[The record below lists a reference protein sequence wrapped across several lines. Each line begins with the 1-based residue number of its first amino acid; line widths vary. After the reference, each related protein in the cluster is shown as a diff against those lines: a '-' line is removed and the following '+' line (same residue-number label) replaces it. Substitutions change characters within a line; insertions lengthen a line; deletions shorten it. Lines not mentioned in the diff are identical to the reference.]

1 MLVFQ
6 RNENIERMS
15 MSTSINL
22 PNLSSDYTLT
32 NEHLQEFHTS
42 GVTLVRGL
50 ASADEVA
57 AYRPA
62 INKAVA
68 NLNTEKRA
76 LKDRDTYGMAFLQTS
91 NLWAQD
97 EVVKQFSLARRFA
110 KVAADL
116 MGVSGVRM
124 YHDQALYKEP
134 GGGPTPWHQDQ
145 NYWPLDTD
153 KTVTM
158 WMPLLDIAPEVGT
171 LSFARGS
178 HREGFLGDMPISDK
192 SEEVLKNFVRER
204 GYEVFSYGAM
214 NAGDAT
220 FHTGWTLHAAPG
232 NPSKTFLREVM
243 TVIYVAEDARI
254 SEADSKERQNDL
266 KMWLPGQV
274 PGDVVGSPLN
284 PVVYSS
290 SPT

>member
-1 MLVFQ
+1 
-6 RNENIERMS
+6 
-15 MSTSINL
+15 MSTQAMS
-22 PNLSSDYTLT
+22 PTLSSDYSLT
-32 NEHLQEFHTS
+32 PNHINEFRTS

-50 ASADEVA
+50 ASTDEIA

-68 NLNTEKRA
+68 DLNTEKRA
-76 LKDRDTYGMAFLQTS
+76 LKDRDTYGMAFLQTI
-91 NLWAQD
+91 NLWTKD
-97 EVVKQFSLARRFA
+97 EVVKQFSQARRFA
-110 KVAADL
+110 KVAAEL

-145 NYWPLDTD
+145 NYWPLATD
-153 KTVTM
+153 KTVTL
-158 WMPLLDIAPEVGT
+158 WMPLLDISPEVGT

-178 HREGFLGDMPISDK
+178 HLEGFLGNMPISDK
-192 SEEVLKNFVRER
+192 SEEIFKDFVRER

-232 NPSKTFLREVM
+232 NPSTTFLREVM

-266 KMWLPGQV
+266 KAWLPGQA
-274 PGDVVGSPLN
+274 PGEVVGSPLN
-284 PVVYSS
+284 PVLYSS
-290 SPT
+290 LLG

>member
-1 MLVFQ
+1 MT
-6 RNENIERMS
+6 
-15 MSTSINL
+15 STTASTL
-22 PNLSSDYTLT
+22 RSLSSDYALT
-32 NEHLQEFHTS
+32 PEHLQEFRS
-42 GVTLVRGL
+42 AGVTLVRGL
-50 ASADEVA
+50 ANAEEIA

-68 NLNTEKRA
+68 DLNTEKRA

-91 NLWAQD
+91 NLWIHD
-97 EVVKQFSLARRFA
+97 EVVKQFSFARRFA
-110 KVAADL
+110 KVAAEL

-145 NYWPLDTD
+145 NYWPLATD
-153 KTVTM
+153 KTVTL
-158 WMPLLDIAPEVGT
+158 WMPLVNVAPEIGT

-232 NPSKTFLREVM
+232 NPSSTFLREVM
-243 TVIYVAEDARI
+243 TVIYVAADARV
-254 SEADSKERQNDL
+254 SEPDSKERQNDL
-266 KMWLPGQV
+266 KMWLPGLA
-274 PGDVVGSPLN
+274 PNDVVDSPLN
-284 PVVYSS
+284 PILYSDITPLNRTS
-290 SPT
+290 D

>member
-1 MLVFQ
+1 
-6 RNENIERMS
+6 
-15 MSTSINL
+15 MSTLANL
-22 PNLSSDYTLT
+22 PTLSSDYALT
-32 NEHLQEFHTS
+32 PNHIQEFRAS
-42 GVTLVRGL
+42 GVTVVRGL
-50 ASADEVA
+50 ASTDEIA

-68 NLNTEKRA
+68 DFNTEKRA
-76 LKDRDTYGMAFLQTS
+76 LKDRDTYGMAFLQTM
-91 NLWAQD
+91 NLWARD
-97 EVVKQFSLARRFA
+97 EVVKQFSHARRFA

-145 NYWPLDTD
+145 NYWPLATD
-153 KTVTM
+153 KTVTL
-158 WMPLLDIAPEVGT
+158 WMPLLSISPDVGT

-178 HREGFLGDMPISDK
+178 HREGFLGNIPISDK
-192 SEEVLKNFVRER
+192 SEEIFKDFVRER

-232 NPSKTFLREVM
+232 NPSSTFLREVM

-266 KMWLPGQV
+266 QMWLPGQA
-274 PGDVVGSPLN
+274 PGDIVGSPLN
-284 PVVYSS
+284 PVLYSS
-290 SPT
+290 L

>member
-1 MLVFQ
+1 
-6 RNENIERMS
+6 
-15 MSTSINL
+15 MSTLLNL
-22 PNLSSDYTLT
+22 PALSSDYTLT
-32 NEHLQEFHTS
+32 PEHIQEFRAS
-42 GVTLVRGL
+42 GVTLARGL
-50 ASADEVA
+50 ASPDEIS

-62 INKAVA
+62 INNAVEK
-68 NLNTEKRA
+68 LNTEKRD

-97 EVVKQFSLARRFA
+97 DTVKGFSLARRFA

-158 WMPLLDIAPEVGT
+158 WMPLLGVAPEVGT

-178 HREGFLGDMPISDK
+178 HREGYLGNMPISDK
-192 SEEVLKNFVRER
+192 SEETFKNFVRER
-204 GYEVFSYGAM
+204 GYDVFSYGAM

-266 KMWLPGQV
+266 KMWLPGQA
-274 PGDVVGSPLN
+274 PGEVVGSPLN
-284 PVVYSS
+284 PVLYSS
-290 SPT
+290 LA

>member
-1 MLVFQ
+1 
-6 RNENIERMS
+6 MS
-15 MSTSINL
+15 VIVSL
-22 PNLSSDYTLT
+22 PSLSSDYTLT
-32 NEHLQEFHTS
+32 PEHIQEFRTS

-50 ASADEVA
+50 ASPDEVA

-68 NLNTEKRA
+68 ELNAEKRA
-76 LKDRDTYGMAFLQTS
+76 LKDRDTYGMAFLQTL
-91 NLWAQD
+91 NLWAKD
-97 EVVKQFSLARRFA
+97 EVVKGFSLARRFA

-124 YHDQALYKEP
+124 YHDQAPYKEL

-158 WMPLLDIAPEVGT
+158 WMPLLDISPDVGT

-178 HREGFLGDMPISDK
+178 HCEGFLGNMPISDK
-192 SEEVLKNFVRER
+192 SEETFKNFVRER
-204 GYEVFSYGAM
+204 GYDVFSYGAM

-266 KMWLPGQV
+266 KAWLPGQA
-274 PGDVVGSPLN
+274 PGEIVGSPLN

-290 SPT
+290 LGAR

>member
-1 MLVFQ
+1 
-6 RNENIERMS
+6 MS
-15 MSTSINL
+15 ETSSL
-22 PNLSSDYTLT
+22 PTLSSDYPLT
-32 NEHLQEFHTS
+32 PNHIQEFRTS

-50 ASADEVA
+50 ASPDEIA

-68 NLNTEKRA
+68 DLNTEKRA
-76 LKDRDTYGMAFLQTS
+76 LKDRDTYGMAFLQTM
-91 NLWAQD
+91 NLWTKD
-97 EVVKQFSLARRFA
+97 EVVKQFSFARRFA
-110 KVAADL
+110 KVAAEL

-178 HREGFLGDMPISDK
+178 HREGFLGNIPISDK
-192 SEEVLKNFVRER
+192 SEEIFKDFVRER

-232 NPSKTFLREVM
+232 NPSTTFLREVM

-254 SEADSKERQNDL
+254 SEADSKERQADL
-266 KMWLPGQV
+266 KMWLPGQT

-284 PVVYSS
+284 PVLYSS
-290 SPT
+290 LLG